1 MPKVRTL
8 DAQARFEMGFQMP
21 IEEIEKR
28 RRSSKPPP
36 EPIPDPPPGTVQ
48 TIPALPKIT
57 HKPRVAAYGRVSPL
71 HIDQEGSLEAQQEH
85 FNREIKSNPEYEFVD
100 IYLDQGFTGTKA
112 DIRPE
117 LKRMIE
123 DCKAGKIDLIL
134 TKSISRFSR
143 NCIECLEMV
152 RELTSL
158 GVDIEF
164 EKENL
169 RTDAMTTEIMLT
181 LLATYAEM
189 ESRSISENIKWGIRK
204 RFRDGT
210 YLPAL
215 ILYGYQR
222 GQDGNLI
229 INDREAAVV
238 REVFHLILSGYGLK
252 AIAQYLNRREL
263 YTRQGYLWTADQL
276 GHMVKNPTYIG
287 DRLYQRTY
295 RDENYKQI
303 VNHGELDQYY
313 DEDCHPA
320 IISREDFERVK
331 EMLNRRRTKE
341 NKVGSY
347 LFSGVMTCDKCG
359 CTMTR
364 KAYPHRITYR
374 CSSYD
379 KQKATCQNVIMEQ
392 SIRNAFLTVMNKLK
406 FGEQNGVS
414 VVGRLIEIISSR
426 DLHAEEIAEIEEQLN
441 RNRAETEKIIAAGIA
456 GIYRMADRERSVV
469 LIKEEQ
475 DLIRKKQMILT
486 QSESLEFANRLQ
498 KAVREWEITTYGFE
512 DSLFEEL
519 IECMSVGDDYIVFHF
534 RCGLDLREEFYPAD
548 QDENVEAAS

>member
-1 MPKVRTL
+1 MSKVRTL

-21 IEEIEKR
+21 IEDIEKR
-28 RRSSKPPP
+28 RRSFIPPPP
-36 EPIPDPPPGTVQ
+36 EEVPESKGVH
-48 TIPALPKIT
+48 TIPALPKIK
-57 HKPRVAAYGRVSPL
+57 HKPRVAAYGRVSTL

-85 FNREIKSNPEYEFVD
+85 FNREIRSNLEYEFAG

-143 NCIECLEMV
+143 NCIECLDMV

-169 RTDAMTTEIMLT
+169 RTDAMTTELMLT
-181 LLATYAEM
+181 LFATYAEM
-189 ESRSISENIKWGIRK
+189 ESRSISENLKWGIRK

-210 YLPAL
+210 YIPA
-215 ILYGYQR
+215 ITLYGYSR
-222 GQDGNLI
+222 GQGGLE
-229 INDREAAVV
+229 INEREAAVV
-238 REVFHLILSGYGLK
+238 REVFSLILSGYGLK
-252 AIAQYLNRREL
+252 AIAIYLNRREI
-263 YTRQGYLWTADQL
+263 YTRQGYLWTVDKL
-276 GHMVKNPTYIG
+276 GHMVTNPTYIG

-295 RDENYKQI
+295 RDESYKKR

-313 DEDCHPA
+313 DEGCHPA
-320 IISREDFERVK
+320 IVSKEDFDRVA

-341 NKVGSY
+341 YCSTSY

-359 CTMTR
+359 CTMNR

-374 CSSYD
+374 CSSYE
-379 KQKATCQNVIMEQ
+379 KQRATCQNVIMEQ
-392 SIRNAFLTVMNKLK
+392 SIRNTFLTVMNKLK

-414 VVGRLIEIISSR
+414 VVGRFIDIAKAKDI
-426 DLHAEEIAEIEEQLN
+426 HADEIAEIEKQLE
-441 RNRAETEKIIAAGIA
+441 RNHSETEKIIAAGIA
-456 GIYRMADRERSVV
+456 GIYQMADRERSVV